1 MLAHPTFA
9 QAYPQVT
16 QRIAAQAAQEPA
28 WRLWAI
34 QGSRLWAAAPVLDAT
49 GLTLARRVAHQA
61 AWTLDALCAALPADV
76 FLWLWAAPAVT
87 AAWQTWIQLATQV
100 PSVAPTQTLQL
111 TAGAHAALSRLQAW
125 DPVLGTNAPADPG
138 AVLTQV
144 LQGLAVVPVTTPAQ
158 PAATPLKPVTVTADL
173 SLVALATRE
182 LGDPNAWPAIV
193 AANALRPPYISSRL
207 WDVYG
212 PPLAVWSVNAP
223 ANGPWPSVPPLTA
236 GATTVTL
243 NNIFPFWVQPGMV
256 LVAEQPTATGRQQEV
271 QTITAWNSDTLVA
284 TISPGWQASYQAGA
298 LLGLMLSPQ
307 QQLSQVLQPGQTL
320 YVPQP
325 GAIPAD
331 RPAPTDLYGTDLAL
345 DPTGQFVVTGTGDL
359 ATTSGPANVLGALAR
374 RLATALGGVPLQ
386 PTYGSRL
393 ADAVGL
399 PVGQATALRSYVLQA
414 LRADPRVAGVPQ
426 VTVRVTGTV
435 VQITAQI
442 QIVGRPGAQTLATQ
456 VALT

>member
-1 MLAHPTFA
+1 MLARPTFA
-9 QAYPQVT
+9 QAYPAVM

-28 WRLWAI
+28 WRLWAL
-34 QGSRLWAAAPVLDAT
+34 QGSRLWAAAPVLDPT
-49 GLTLARRVAHQA
+49 GLTLARAVAHRA
-61 AWTLDALCAALPADV
+61 AWTLDALFAALPADV

-87 AAWQTWIQLATQV
+87 AAWQTWVQVATQG
-100 PSVAPTQTLQL
+100 PAVAPTQTLQL
-111 TAGAHAALSRLQAW
+111 TAGAQAALRRLQVW
-125 DPVLGTNAPADPG
+125 DPVLGTNTPADPG

-144 LQGLAVVPVTTPAQ
+144 LQGLTIGPVTSPPQ
-158 PAATPLKPVTVTADL
+158 PSATPLRPMTATAGL
-173 SLVALATRE
+173 SLVALAAQA

-193 AANALRPPYISSRL
+193 AANALRPPYISDRL

-243 NNIFPFWVQPGMV
+243 NTIFPFWVQPGMV

-271 QTITAWNSDTLVA
+271 QTITAWNPTTLVA
-284 TISPGWQASYQAGA
+284 TIRPGWQASYQGGA
-298 LLGLMLSPQ
+298 LLGLMLNPQ

-320 YVPQP
+320 YIPQP

-331 RPAPTDLYGTDLAL
+331 RPVPTDPYGTDLAL
-345 DPTGQFVVTGTGDL
+345 DPTGQFVLTGTGDL

-374 RLATALGGVPLQ
+374 RLATALGGVPLH
-386 PTYGSRL
+386 PTFGSRL

-414 LRADPRVAGVPQ
+414 LRADPRVAAVPA
-426 VTVRVTGTV
+426 VTVQVQGTV
-435 VQITAQI
+435 VTMQATVQL
-442 QIVGRPGAQTLATQ
+442 VGQPGTQTL
-456 VALT
+456 VAQAPLS